1 MNILFK
7 LLSGIIL
14 LSIAGC
20 GIENIDK
27 PSPGYLSLWEKP
39 GADFTEV
46 GKALLECGMPAP
58 YDVFPE
64 SRKQSINGQA
74 TVYACM
80 LQAGF
85 RYKDKD
91 VLRAGGPCYTFKEEN
106 LPICRPG
113 AVIPQR
119 SVKKRLNSP
128 FCKKY
133 KNSRKCQ
140 P

>member
-1 MNILFK
+1 MKQILK
-7 LLSGIIL
+7 LLSGLIL
-14 LSIAGC
+14 LNIAGC
-20 GIENIDK
+20 NIDK
-27 PSPGYLSLWEKP
+27 PPPGVLSAWEKP

-46 GKALLECGMPAP
+46 GKALLECGMPTP

-64 SRKQSINGQA
+64 NRKLSINA
-74 TVYACM
+74 EASIDACM
-80 LQAGF
+80 IQAGF
-85 RYKDKD
+85 RYKW
-91 VLRAGGPCYTFKEEN
+91 GGPYWCYTFRAEN

-133 KNSRKCQ
+133 KNAPECK

>member
-1 MNILFK
+1 MKQILK
-7 LLSGIIL
+7 LLGVVTL
-14 LSIAGC
+14 LNIAGC
-20 GIENIDK
+20 QFNK
-27 PSPGYLSLWEKP
+27 TPSSSLAMWEKP

-64 SRKQSINGQA
+64 NRNLSNNAWA
-74 TVYACM
+74 TIHACM
-80 LQAGF
+80 IQSGF
-85 RYKDKD
+85 RYKDQ
-91 VLRAGGPCYTFKEEN
+91 RRGGWCYTFRAEN

-128 FCKKY
+128 
-133 KNSRKCQ
+133 
-140 P
+140 